1 MMEKAYN
8 LIIVDDH
15 SIFRDALKFV
25 LAQSTYINVVAE
37 ASNGIEF
44 LQILEKTMP
53 DLVLMDIAMP
63 GLNGVDATKEA
74 LKKYPDLKVI
84 ALSMYGD
91 ELYYFKMLEAGAQG
105 FVPKESGSDELLK
118 AIDIV
123 MRGDSYFS
131 NQILCKIIKDFAHQ
145 EESEIVPEKKNVK
158 LSKRENEV
166 LELICEG
173 YSNNEIAAKLG
184 ISKRTIEGHRS
195 NLISKTG
202 VKNSIHL
209 VLFAM
214 KNNILVE

>member
-1 MMEKAYN
+1 MEKAYR

-25 LAQSTYINVVAE
+25 LAQSSEIDVIAE
-37 ASNGIEF
+37 ASNGVEF
-44 LQILEKTMP
+44 LELLDREVP

-63 GLNGVDATKEA
+63 GLNGVDATREA
-74 LKKYPDLKVI
+74 LNRYPDLKII

-105 FVPKESGSDELLK
+105 FVLKESGSDELLK
-118 AIDIV
+118 AIAMV
-123 MRGDSYFS
+123 MSGESYFS
-131 NQILCKIIKDFAHQ
+131 SHILCNIIRDFAHDNNPAA
-145 EESEIVPEKKNVK
+145 EPVKKEVR
-158 LSKRENEV
+158 LSKRESEV
-166 LELICEG
+166 LELICAG
-173 YSNNEIAAKLG
+173 YSNNEIAEKLG

-195 NLISKTG
+195 SLISKTG
-202 VKNSIHL
+202 AKNSIHL

>member
-1 MMEKAYN
+1 MEKTYN

-25 LAQSTYINVVAE
+25 LAQSNNINVIAE
-37 ASNGIEF
+37 ASDGFEF
-44 LQILEKTMP
+44 LQILEKTRP

-63 GLNGVDATKEA
+63 GLTGVDATKEA
-74 LKKYPDLKVI
+74 LKRYPDLKII

-91 ELYYFKMLEAGAQG
+91 ELYNFQMLEAGAQG
-105 FVPKESGSDELLK
+105 FVLKESGSDELFK
-118 AIDIV
+118 AITTV
-123 MRGDSYFS
+123 MNGDSYFS
-131 NQILCKIIKDFAHQ
+131 NHILCNIIKDFAH
-145 EESEIVPEKKNVK
+145 EDSKTETRKKEIK
-158 LSKRENEV
+158 LSRRESEV
-166 LELICEG
+166 LELICAG

-195 NLISKTG
+195 SLISKTG
-202 VKNSIHL
+202 AKNSTHL